1 MFFKKKTGPP
11 PSRGNVTAEWFIR
24 RRLLQTFPS
33 DRAAAAARLED
44 AGAYAALMGLIPYQ
58 RIGEPADIARAVVWL
73 ASDDSDYVVG
83 TTLFVDGGM
92 TLDLGFAEGG

>member
-1 MFFKKKTGPP
+1 
-11 PSRGNVTAEWFIR
+11 
-24 RRLLQTFPS
+24 
-33 DRAAAAARLED
+33 
-44 AGAYAALMGLIPYQ
+44 MGLIPYQ

-73 ASDDSDYVVG
+73 ASDESDYVVG